1 MERTASEPLLSCQGV
16 DKYFGALA
24 AVRDMTFDVFP
35 GEALG
40 IGGPN
45 GAGKTTLFDVISGL
59 NPATAGTITFDGKSI
74 TRATPDRTCQ
84 LGMARTFQLNAG
96 FDTLSARE
104 NTLIAAYFGR
114 HNRLVPGMRFDR
126 ETQRL
131 ADEAMEFVGLDARSP
146 TKRRGRSRSITA
158 SS

>member
-45 GAGKTTLFDVISGL
+45 GAGKTTLFDVISGPEPGDRRQHYL
-59 NPATAGTITFDGKSI
+59 RRQDHYARDTGPHLPARHGAY
-74 TRATPDRTCQ
+74 
-84 LGMARTFQLNAG
+84 
-96 FDTLSARE
+96 LSAQRRV
-104 NTLIAAYFGR
+104 R
-114 HNRLVPGMRFDR
+114 H
-126 ETQRL
+126 
-131 ADEAMEFVGLDARSP
+131 ADGA
-146 TKRRGRSRSITA
+146 
-158 SS
+158 

>member
-1 MERTASEPLLSCQGV
+1 MERTAPEPLLSCQGV

-35 GEALG
+35 GR
-40 IGGPN
+40 
-45 GAGKTTLFDVISGL
+45 GARDRRGRTAPAKTTLFDVISGL

-96 FDTLSARE
+96 FDTAVGTRE
-104 NTLIAAYFGR
+104 HAY
-114 HNRLVPGMRFDR
+114 
-126 ETQRL
+126 
-131 ADEAMEFVGLDARSP
+131 RSLFRAP
-146 TKRRGRSRSITA
+146 
-158 SS
+158 